1 MFFRRQSHVG
11 SQWVGL
17 IHEGAVV
24 HAAKVSHSADARPC
38 VHWVWQADAPT
49 LESGLRALRS
59 TQRLRGASL
68 VGVLDR
74 SRYRMQA
81 ADAPDIPREDWR
93 DAMRWQLKEQLD
105 FPIEDAV
112 LDVLDVPTSTQL
124 RQNNAVMAFVVPRE
138 HYAGVELAAD
148 DVGLHWD
155 ALDVPETALRNICA
169 LGEEPD
175 KAHALMV
182 FGQAYGLLV
191 ITFKGALLMARHIE
205 VAADALTGSEDVRGA
220 ALSRAALEMLRTVD
234 TFERMHSQASL
245 SGMTVAL
252 PPGCGQ
258 EVVDMLADL
267 IYVPI
272 APLQL
277 KLWFDMDGLGDQG
290 ERLNI
295 NPTFNELCAIGTTLR
310 VPLAVSADAD
320 ETPPPP
326 AQQLQLLDAT
336 SVLGQ
341 SPSWGALLGL
351 RLMAGLAAVGAVV
364 VLGLSAATKAYTLS
378 ADGVET
384 EINTL
389 RLAAA
394 ANPPSP
400 VVKELDALRQK
411 EAQQRQMQD
420 ALQGS
425 MAWASQG
432 YSDYLMA
439 LGRQA
444 VPQVWITSLTVRG
457 DGRDLVLVGRTTD
470 ATSLPAYLH
479 KLSQEEHFR
488 GRRFAQFEIAHP
500 TSDAVADSVVEFTL
514 RGTAPAEWH
523 RDGSKSK

>member
-1 MFFRRQSHVG
+1 
-11 SQWVGL
+11 
-17 IHEGAVV
+17 
-24 HAAKVSHSADARPC
+24 
-38 VHWVWQADAPT
+38 
-49 LESGLRALRS
+49 
-59 TQRLRGASL
+59 
-68 VGVLDR
+68 
-74 SRYRMQA
+74 
-81 ADAPDIPREDWR
+81 
-93 DAMRWQLKEQLD
+93 
-105 FPIEDAV
+105 
-112 LDVLDVPTSTQL
+112 
-124 RQNNAVMAFVVPRE
+124 
-138 HYAGVELAAD
+138 
-148 DVGLHWD
+148 
-155 ALDVPETALRNICA
+155 
-169 LGEEPD
+169 
-175 KAHALMV
+175 
-182 FGQAYGLLV
+182 
-191 ITFKGALLMARHIE
+191 
-205 VAADALTGSEDVRGA
+205 VRGA

-258 EVVDMLADL
+258 EVVDMLSDL

-277 KLWFDMDGLGDQG
+277 KLWFDMDRLGDLG
-290 ERLNI
+290 ERLNS

-310 VPLAVSADAD
+310 VPLAVSADDALAD
-320 ETPPPP
+320 EPAPSP

-341 SPSWGALLGL
+341 PPAWGAVLGV
-351 RLMAGLAAVGAVV
+351 RLVGGLAALGALVA
-364 VLGLSAATKAYTLS
+364 LGLSAATKAYMLS
-378 ADGVET
+378 AERVEA

-389 RLAAA
+389 RVAVA

-444 VPQVWITSLTVRG
+444 VPHVWITGLTVRG
-457 DGRDLVLVGRTTD
+457 DGRDLVLIGRTTD

-479 KLSQEEHFR
+479 KLSQEDHFR

-500 TSDAVADSVVEFTL
+500 NSDAAVADSVVEFTL
-514 RGTAPAEWH
+514 RGTAPTEWH
-523 RDGSKSK
+523 REGVKSK